1 VSIGSNGAAVKAA
14 SSAVASMAT
23 LQKPPGAGLAER
35 GGQKSGD
42 TRGILRTADTN
53 PSSSGSGGAAE
64 GGAPLLLW
72 LL

>member
-1 VSIGSNGAAVKAA
+1 
-14 SSAVASMAT
+14 MAT